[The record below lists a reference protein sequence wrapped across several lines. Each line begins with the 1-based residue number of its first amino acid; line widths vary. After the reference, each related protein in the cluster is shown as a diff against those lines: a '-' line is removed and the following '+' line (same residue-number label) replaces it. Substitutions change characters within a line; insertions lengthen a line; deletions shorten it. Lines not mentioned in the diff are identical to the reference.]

1 MRKVSRML
9 DHLLDSDYNNEMRPG
24 ATEDEV
30 TRVKVNIAVTT
41 LGPVQDD
48 KEMLIFTCY
57 LRQSWTDSRLKFTQF
72 MGLNMTQL
80 SLNWIFLDTIWK
92 PDTYIIGGRDSFLHR
107 YVTLMTNLSVVDVTI
122 IRITSPNRLVRLA
135 EDGTISYSQR
145 LTLATKCK
153 MNLRYLL
160 N

>member
-1 MRKVSRML
+1 MRNVSRML
-9 DHLLDSDYNNEMRPG
+9 DHLLTSDYNNEMRPG
-24 ATEDEV
+24 AMEDKI

-57 LRQSWTDSRLKFTQF
+57 LRQSWTDSRLRFTQF

-107 YVTLMTNLSVVDVTI
+107 YLTSMSSILVVEVI
-122 IRITSPNRLVRLA
+122 FRITSPNRLVRLA

-153 MNLRYLL
+153 MNLR
-160 N
+160 